1 MSPDGHH
8 LGGITVLDSRFQRV
22 LGGVSIA
29 TMAMTVPQVW
39 TVWVDR
45 QTAGV
50 SVWSWGAYLI
60 GALLWFWHGLRQGD
74 KNIYLPCVGWVLLD
88 AAVIAGIVF
97 APSR

>member
-1 MSPDGHH
+1 MSPDGRSFRRTS
-8 LGGITVLDSRFQRV
+8 LSDSLLQRV
-22 LGGVSIA
+22 LGVVSIF

-50 SVWSWGAYLI
+50 SVWSWGAYLV
-60 GALLWFWHGLRQGD
+60 GALLWFWHGLREGD

-88 AAVIAGIVF
+88 AAVIGGVVY
-97 APSR
+97 APWR